1 MPRTTKIKFL
11 PDRAIAIEQGKE
23 KTLVVADLH
32 IGLELELS
40 KKGITLPNQLPK
52 LEQRLDRL
60 LKQTKAKRIVL
71 LGDIKHET
79 SGVSWSELWDVPE
92 FLQRL
97 KQKAKVAIVKGN
109 HDGGIESVAPPGIE
123 IHEPAGFMLG
133 DVLLTHGQAWPD
145 KSALGAKMIVMGHI
159 HPVVEFWSSGV
170 RQAEHVFLRTK
181 VNTKALEQ
189 KLKMKSAL
197 TNAIILPA
205 FNLLVGGS
213 AFNSAGFR
221 PIGPLLEKVVE
232 WKHAEVFLL
241 DGTFLGTLDKMKK
254 GPKRRD

>member
-11 PDRAIAIEQGKE
+11 PDRAIVIEQGKE

-40 KKGITLPNQLPK
+40 KKGITLPDQMTK
-52 LEQRLDRL
+52 LEQRLDKL
-60 LKQTKAKRIVL
+60 LKQTRAKRIVL

-97 KQKAKVAIVKGN
+97 KRKAKVSIVKGN
-109 HDGGIESVAPPGIE
+109 HDGGIEDVAPPGIE
-123 IHEPAGFMLG
+123 VYEPAGFVLG

-145 KSALGAKMIVMGHI
+145 KSALGAKTIVMGHI
-159 HPVVEFWSSGV
+159 HPTVEFWSSGV
-170 RQAEHVFLRTK
+170 RQAEHVFLRAN
-181 VNTKALEQ
+181 VNTKALEK
-189 KLKMKSAL
+189 KLKTKSSL
-197 TNAIILPA
+197 TSAIILPA

-221 PIGPLLEKVVE
+221 PIGPLLKKVVE
-232 WKHAEVFLL
+232 WKHADMFLL